1 MKLQKSQ
8 LTSEQ
13 QKAITRLFE
22 HDQTLLVAGLGFGKA
37 IVGLTA
43 LQELHKAGAFK
54 RALVLAPLRVATS
67 TWALEVD
74 KWAHLDPGLIAVACG
89 GEAQRQKALA
99 SGSPVV
105 VINFE
110 SAAQL
115 IEEAGEGAFD
125 AMLIDELTKLKSTGG
140 ALFKLLRRWV
150 KHLKWRAGMTAT
162 PVAEFGGDIY
172 GQALLLDDGK
182 ALGTRKDAFMQAYCV
197 PMDFKGYNWAM
208 RPGAQDKIAEKLSA
222 LLYRAEDTS
231 YLESLPELVDMY
243 VPVPLTD
250 AARAVYKAMQKD
262 SAWEAVEAPNEAVK
276 AGKLAQIAAGGLYQN
291 DDDERTL
298 YWADVSRAR
307 MAALQETVDTLNTP
321 VIITY
326 TYGFQLDELMAAWP
340 DAPVLGGKGRATNKD
355 IEAFNRGEVPVLIGH
370 PKSMGFGLNLQSACN
385 TLIHLSPLYSADLYK
400 QTVGRIHRRGQS
412 KPCTR
417 ISFYSP
423 DTVEDRIIFS
433 LGRKA
438 VDEKEFM
445 TALAAE

>member
-1 MKLQKSQ
+1 MKLEKSM
-8 LTSEQ
+8 LTLEQ

-22 HDQTLLVAGLGFGKA
+22 HNQTLLVAGLGFGKA

-43 LQELHKAGAFK
+43 LQELHEAGVFK
-54 RALVLAPLRVATS
+54 RAVVLAPLRVATS
-67 TWALEVD
+67 TWACEVD
-74 KWAHLDPGLIAVACG
+74 KWAHLKPGLIAVACG

-99 SGSPVV
+99 SSAPVI

-115 IEEAGEGAFD
+115 IEEAGEGYFD

-140 ALFKLLRRWV
+140 TLFKLLRRWV
-150 KHLKWRAGMTAT
+150 KTLAWRAGMTAT

-182 ALGTRKDAFMQAYCV
+182 ALGTRKDAFMQEFCT
-197 PMDFKGYNWAM
+197 PLDFKGYNWAM
-208 RPGAQDKIAEKLSA
+208 RPGAQEKIGAKLAA

-231 YLESLPELVDMY
+231 YLESLPELVDMF
-243 VPVPLTD
+243 VPVPLTA
-250 AARAVYKAMQKD
+250 AARVVYTTMQKD
-262 SAWEAVEAPNEAVK
+262 SVYEDVEAPNEAVK
-276 AGKLAQIAAGGLYQN
+276 AGKLAQVAAGGLYQN

-298 YWADVSRAR
+298 YWRDVTQAR
-307 MAALQETVDTLNTP
+307 LAAVQEFVGSLGEP

-326 TYGFQLDELMAAWP
+326 SYGFQLDLLIEAWP

-370 PKSMGFGLNLQSACN
+370 PKSMGMGLNLQSACR
-385 TLIHLSPLYSADLYK
+385 TLVHLSPLYSADLYK
-400 QTVGRIHRRGQS
+400 QTIGRIHRRGQT

-423 DTVEDRIIFS
+423 DTVEDRIILS

-438 VDEKEFM
+438 ADEKDFM
-445 TALAAE
+445 AAL

>member
-1 MKLQKSQ
+1 VKLEKSM
-8 LTSEQ
+8 LTLEQ

-22 HDQTLLVAGLGFGKA
+22 HNQTLLVAGLGFGKA

-43 LQELHKAGAFK
+43 LQELHEAGVFK
-54 RALVLAPLRVATS
+54 RAVVLAPLRVATS
-67 TWALEVD
+67 TWACEVD
-74 KWAHLDPGLIAVACG
+74 KWSHLKPGLIAVACG

-99 SGSPVV
+99 SDAPVI

-115 IEEAGEGAFD
+115 IEEAGEGYFD

-140 ALFKLLRRWV
+140 TLFKLLRRWV
-150 KHLKWRAGMTAT
+150 KTLVWRAGMTAT

-182 ALGTRKDAFMQAYCV
+182 ALGTRKDAFMQEFCT
-197 PMDFKGYNWAM
+197 PLDFKGYNWAM
-208 RPGAQDKIAEKLSA
+208 RPGAQEKIGAKLAA

-231 YLESLPELVDMY
+231 YLESLPELVDMF
-243 VPVPLTD
+243 VPVPLTA
-250 AARAVYKAMQKD
+250 AARLVYTTMQKD
-262 SAWEAVEAPNEAVK
+262 SVYEDVEAPNEAVK
-276 AGKLAQIAAGGLYQN
+276 AGKLAQVAAGGLYQN

-298 YWADVSRAR
+298 YWRDVTQAR
-307 MAALQETVDTLNTP
+307 LAAVQEFVGSLGEP

-326 TYGFQLDELMAAWP
+326 SYGFQLDLLIEAWP

-370 PKSMGFGLNLQSACN
+370 PKSMGMGLNLQSACR
-385 TLIHLSPLYSADLYK
+385 TLVHLSPLYSADLYK
-400 QTVGRIHRRGQS
+400 QTIGRIHRRGQT

-423 DTVEDRIIFS
+423 DTVEDRIILS

-438 VDEKEFM
+438 ADEKDFM
-445 TALAAE
+445 AAL

>member
-1 MKLQKSQ
+1 MKLSKSM
-8 LTSEQ
+8 LTLEQ

-22 HDQTLLVAGLGFGKA
+22 HNQTLLVAGLGFGKA

-43 LQELHKAGAFK
+43 LQELHEAGVFK
-54 RALVLAPLRVATS
+54 RAVVLAPLRVATS
-67 TWALEVD
+67 TWACEVD
-74 KWAHLDPGLIAVACG
+74 KWAHLKPGLIAVACG

-99 SGSPVV
+99 SDAPVI

-115 IEEAGEGAFD
+115 IEEAGEGYFD

-140 ALFKLLRRWV
+140 TLFKLLRRWV
-150 KHLKWRAGMTAT
+150 KTLAWRAGMTAT

-182 ALGTRKDAFMQAYCV
+182 ALGTRKDAFMQEFCT
-197 PMDFKGYNWAM
+197 PLDFKGYNWAM
-208 RPGAQDKIAEKLSA
+208 RPGAQEKIGAKLAA

-231 YLESLPELVDMY
+231 YLESLPELVDMF
-243 VPVPLTD
+243 VPVPLTQ
-250 AARAVYKAMQKD
+250 AARIVYTTMQKESVYED
-262 SAWEAVEAPNEAVK
+262 VEAPNEAVK
-276 AGKLAQIAAGGLYQN
+276 AGKLAQVAAGGLYQN

-298 YWADVSRAR
+298 YWRDVTQAR
-307 MAALQETVDTLNTP
+307 LAAVQEFVGSLGEP

-326 TYGFQLDELMAAWP
+326 SYGFQLDLLIEAWP

-370 PKSMGFGLNLQSACN
+370 PKSMGMGLNLQAACR
-385 TLIHLSPLYSADLYK
+385 TLVHLSPLYSADLYK
-400 QTVGRIHRRGQS
+400 QTIGRIHRRGQT

-423 DTVEDRIIFS
+423 DTVEDRIILS

-438 VDEKEFM
+438 ADEKDFM
-445 TALAAE
+445 AAL

>member
-1 MKLQKSQ
+1 M
-8 LTSEQ
+8 LTLEQ

-22 HDQTLLVAGLGFGKA
+22 HNQTLLVAGLGFGKA

-43 LQELHKAGAFK
+43 LQELHEAGVFK
-54 RALVLAPLRVATS
+54 RAVVLAPLRVATS
-67 TWALEVD
+67 TWACEVD
-74 KWAHLDPGLIAVACG
+74 KWAHLKPGLIAVACG

-99 SGSPVV
+99 SDAPVI

-115 IEEAGEGAFD
+115 IEDAGEGYFD

-140 ALFKLLRRWV
+140 TLFKLLRRWV
-150 KHLKWRAGMTAT
+150 KTLAWRAGMTAT

-182 ALGTRKDAFMQAYCV
+182 ALGTRKDAFMQEFCT
-197 PMDFKGYNWAM
+197 PLDFKGYNWAM
-208 RPGAQDKIAEKLSA
+208 RPGAQGKIGAKLAA

-231 YLESLPELVDMY
+231 YLESLPELVDMF
-243 VPVPLTD
+243 VPVPLTA
-250 AARAVYKAMQKD
+250 AARLVYTTMQKD
-262 SAWEAVEAPNEAVK
+262 SVYEDVEAPNEAVK
-276 AGKLAQIAAGGLYQN
+276 AGKLAQVAAGGLYQN

-298 YWADVSRAR
+298 YWRDVTQAR
-307 MAALQETVDTLNTP
+307 LAAVQEFVGSLGEP

-326 TYGFQLDELMAAWP
+326 SYGFQLDLLIEAWP

-370 PKSMGFGLNLQSACN
+370 PKSMGMGLNLQSACR
-385 TLIHLSPLYSADLYK
+385 TLVHLSPLYSADLYK
-400 QTVGRIHRRGQS
+400 QTIGRIHRRGQT

-423 DTVEDRIIFS
+423 DTVEDRIILS

-438 VDEKEFM
+438 ADEKDFM
-445 TALAAE
+445 AAL

>member
-1 MKLQKSQ
+1 MKLEKSL
-8 LTSEQ
+8 LTLEQ

-22 HDQTLLVAGLGFGKA
+22 HNQTLLVAGLGFGKA
-37 IVGLTA
+37 VVGLTA
-43 LQELHKAGAFK
+43 LQELYDAGVFK
-54 RALVLAPLRVATS
+54 RVLVMAPLRVATS
-67 TWALEVD
+67 TWASEVK
-74 KWAHLDPGLIAVACG
+74 KWSHLRPELVTVACG
-89 GEAQRQKALA
+89 GEQFRVKSIE
-99 SGSPVV
+99 SGKPIV

-115 IEEAGEGAFD
+115 IEEAGEGYFD

-140 ALFKLLRRWV
+140 TLFKLLRRWV
-150 KHLKWRAGMTAT
+150 KTLVWRAGMTAT

-182 ALGTRKDAFMQAYCV
+182 ALGTRKDAFMQEFCT
-197 PMDFKGYNWAM
+197 PLDFKGYNWAM
-208 RPGAQDKIAEKLSA
+208 RPGAQEKIGAKLAA

-231 YLESLPELVDMY
+231 YLESLPELVDMF
-243 VPVPLTD
+243 VPVPLTQ
-250 AARAVYKAMQKD
+250 AARLVYTTMQKNSVYED
-262 SAWEAVEAPNEAVK
+262 VEAPNEAVK
-276 AGKLAQIAAGGLYQN
+276 AGKLAQVAAGGLYQN

-298 YWADVSRAR
+298 YWRDVTQAR
-307 MAALQETVDTLNTP
+307 LAAVQEFVGLLGEP

-326 TYGFQLDELMAAWP
+326 TYGFQLDLLIEAWP

-370 PKSMGFGLNLQSACN
+370 PKSMGMGLNLQAACR
-385 TLIHLSPLYSADLYK
+385 TLVHLSPLYSADLYK
-400 QTVGRIHRRGQS
+400 QTIGRIHRRGQT

-423 DTVEDRIIFS
+423 DTVEDRIILS

-438 VDEKEFM
+438 ADEKDFM
-445 TALAAE
+445 AAL

>member
-1 MKLQKSQ
+1 MKLEKSM
-8 LTSEQ
+8 LTLEQ

-22 HDQTLLVAGLGFGKA
+22 HNQTLLVAGLGFGKA

-43 LQELHKAGAFK
+43 LQELHEAGVFK
-54 RALVLAPLRVATS
+54 RAVVLAPLRVATS
-67 TWALEVD
+67 TWACEVD
-74 KWAHLDPGLIAVACG
+74 KWAHLKPGLIAVACG

-99 SGSPVV
+99 SDAPVI

-115 IEEAGEGAFD
+115 IEKAGEGYFD

-140 ALFKLLRRWV
+140 TLFKLLRRWV
-150 KHLKWRAGMTAT
+150 KTLVWRAGMTAT

-182 ALGTRKDAFMQAYCV
+182 ALGTRKDAFMQEFCT
-197 PMDFKGYNWAM
+197 PLDFKGYNWAM
-208 RPGAQDKIAEKLSA
+208 RPGAQEKIGAKLAA

-231 YLESLPELVDMY
+231 YLESLPELVDMF
-243 VPVPLTD
+243 VPVPLTA
-250 AARAVYKAMQKD
+250 AARLVYTTMQKD
-262 SAWEAVEAPNEAVK
+262 SVYEDVEAPNEAVK
-276 AGKLAQIAAGGLYQN
+276 AGKLAQVAAGGLYQN

-298 YWADVSRAR
+298 YWRDVTQAR
-307 MAALQETVDTLNTP
+307 LAAVQEFVGSLGEP

-326 TYGFQLDELMAAWP
+326 SYGFQLDLLIEAWP

-355 IEAFNRGEVPVLIGH
+355 IEAFNRGEVSVLIGH
-370 PKSMGFGLNLQSACN
+370 PKSMGMGLNLQAACR
-385 TLIHLSPLYSADLYK
+385 TLVHLSPLYSADLYK
-400 QTVGRIHRRGQS
+400 QTIGRIHRRGQT

-423 DTVEDRIIFS
+423 DTVEDRIILS

-438 VDEKEFM
+438 ADEKDFM
-445 TALAAE
+445 AAL

>member
-1 MKLQKSQ
+1 MKLEKSM
-8 LTSEQ
+8 LTLEQ

-22 HDQTLLVAGLGFGKA
+22 HNQTLLVAGLGFGKA

-43 LQELHKAGAFK
+43 LQELHEAGVFK
-54 RALVLAPLRVATS
+54 RAVVLAPLRVATS
-67 TWALEVD
+67 TWACEVD
-74 KWAHLDPGLIAVACG
+74 KWSHLKPGLIAVACG

-99 SGSPVV
+99 SDAPVI

-115 IEEAGEGAFD
+115 IEEAGEGYFD

-140 ALFKLLRRWV
+140 TLFKLLRRWV
-150 KHLKWRAGMTAT
+150 KTLVWRAGMTAT

-182 ALGTRKDAFMQAYCV
+182 ALGTRKDAFMQEFCT
-197 PMDFKGYNWAM
+197 PLDFKGYNWAM
-208 RPGAQDKIAEKLSA
+208 RPGAQEKIGAKLAA

-231 YLESLPELVDMY
+231 YLESLPELVDMF
-243 VPVPLTD
+243 VPVPLTA
-250 AARAVYKAMQKD
+250 AARLVYTTMQKD
-262 SAWEAVEAPNEAVK
+262 SVYEDVEAPNEAVK
-276 AGKLAQIAAGGLYQN
+276 AGKLAQVAAGGLYQN

-298 YWADVSRAR
+298 YWRDVTQAR
-307 MAALQETVDTLNTP
+307 LAAVQEFVGSLGEP

-326 TYGFQLDELMAAWP
+326 SYGFQLDLLIEAWP

-370 PKSMGFGLNLQSACN
+370 PKSMGMGLNLQSACR
-385 TLIHLSPLYSADLYK
+385 TLVHLSPLYSADLYK
-400 QTVGRIHRRGQS
+400 QTIGRIHRRGQT

-423 DTVEDRIIFS
+423 DTVEDRIILS

-438 VDEKEFM
+438 ADEKDFM
-445 TALAAE
+445 AAL